1 MVPCPGAP
9 LCPNLSFPPL
19 LCYSDIVLSSEAQ
32 AQGHFQAPTP
42 PPPKKVGPTAV
53 INSSFDQLPNSKLN
67 LDLFAIKLTNHA
79 QVTFEN
85 ENELD

>member
-1 MVPCPGAP
+1 MVPCPGAT

-32 AQGHFQAPTP
+32 AQGHFLAPTL
-42 PPPKKVGPTAV
+42 PKKVGPTAV

-67 LDLFAIKLTNHA
+67 LHLFAIKLTNHA

-85 ENELD
+85 EHKLD

>member
-42 PPPKKVGPTAV
+42 LPQKVGPTAV

>member
-42 PPPKKVGPTAV
+42 PPKKGGPTAV
-53 INSSFDQLPNSKLN
+53 INSSFDQLPNSELN